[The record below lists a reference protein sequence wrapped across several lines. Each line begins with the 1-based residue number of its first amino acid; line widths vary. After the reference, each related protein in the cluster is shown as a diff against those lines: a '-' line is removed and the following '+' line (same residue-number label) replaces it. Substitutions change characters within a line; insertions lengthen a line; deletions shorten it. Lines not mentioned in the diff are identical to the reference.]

1 MLTVAHRLHTVMDS
15 DRIVIMD
22 AGNVVE
28 FDVPHVLL
36 QKPHGVLTQMV
47 EATGGEAD
55 ALRQLASKSF
65 QEMMQPGG
73 MKRTEDR
80 QLLMLL
86 ERTAGILVDSQ
97 VPS

>member
-1 MLTVAHRLHTVMDS
+1 MDS
-15 DRIVIMD
+15 DRIVIME
-22 AGNVVE
+22 AGNAVE
-28 FDVPHVLL
+28 FDVPHALL

-65 QEMMQPGG
+65 QEMLQPGG
-73 MKRTEDR
+73 RKGTDER
-80 QLLMLL
+80 QLLKLL
-86 ERTAGILVDSQ
+86 ERTAGILVDKQ